1 MEPVPRGR
9 VLRSTNPR
17 KRATRNPKSIEAMLR
32 AQRSFHAHQ
41 QHPQRSTRQV
51 AARHRSADLPGQ
63 ADGSHKPRAAYAA
76 LTPHNAY
83 WPYWPYLKHPTLL
96 TQRKL
101 RHRSTR
107 TLNPLAGSAAA
118 PRKPNLHPP
127 PMPQNKKMADTHR
140 ISHHYLKY

>member
-17 KRATRNPKSIEAMLR
+17 IRAARNPSNAKTMRS
-32 AQRSFHAHQ
+32 AQRSVRAPR
-41 QHPQRSTRQV
+41 QHPQRPTRQV

-107 TLNPLAGSAAA
+107 TLNPLAPGAAA
-118 PRKPNLHPP
+118 PRKPNFHHTCTKNGRKLTLPP
-127 PMPQNKKMADTHR
+127 VPIQITYD
-140 ISHHYLKY
+140 